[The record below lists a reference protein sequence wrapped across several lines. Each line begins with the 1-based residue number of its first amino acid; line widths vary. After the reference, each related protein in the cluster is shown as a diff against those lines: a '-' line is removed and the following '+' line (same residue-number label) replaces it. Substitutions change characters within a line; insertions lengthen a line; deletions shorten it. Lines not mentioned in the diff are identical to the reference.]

1 MLLWL
6 TKGVRK
12 TQRLDLGGENMR
24 VFDVILSVDKNTN
37 NDHYYQVK
45 THEEVI
51 NLINW
56 AKEKNQ
62 KIKKITEREIKE
74 VTK

>member
-1 MLLWL
+1 
-6 TKGVRK
+6 
-12 TQRLDLGGENMR
+12 MR
-24 VFDVILSVDKNTN
+24 VFDVILSVDKNTD

-45 THEEVI
+45 THDEVI

-74 VTK
+74 VTKICTD

>member
-6 TKGVRK
+6 TKAARK
-12 TQRLDLGGENMR
+12 TQHLDLGGETVR
-24 VFDVILSVDKNTN
+24 VFDVILSVDKNAD

-45 THEEVI
+45 THDEVI

-56 AKEKNQ
+56 AKDKNQ

>member
-1 MLLWL
+1 
-6 TKGVRK
+6 
-12 TQRLDLGGENMR
+12 MR
-24 VFDVILSVDKNTN
+24 VFDVILSVDKNTD

-45 THEEVI
+45 THEEVV